1 MFIAFDVQNAIE
13 RLNAGKITIGQYK
26 SIIKELLEA
35 ERKLGGSIERLKGFI
50 EGMEAALKFKGY

>member
-13 RLNAGKITIGQYK
+13 RLNAGKITIGQYR

-35 ERKLGGSIERLKGFI
+35 ERKLGGSLERLKGFI
-50 EGMEAALKFKGY
+50 EGMEEALKFKGY